1 MFFTKLIYKP
11 KRQPYGFKYIFKKKL
26 FSFLYPNEVR
36 NALMVKKKQFVF
48 YKLIFSKKKKLN
60 YSDFYSVDK
69 LKKLFKYHQ
78 LKLVLNKQN
87 DLFSKSFFLGKS
99 ENVNNSHLQ
108 SFTYFSNEVSEVT
121 DKESFSFKG
130 MGNNFKLSE
139 VKIPRIRFK
148 PGYQR
153 LWRQARVA
161 LKESLQVK
169 FIYQKRL
176 SKHIV
181 RFFRQTNYYT
191 FSRSEMELQKIII
204 YSRLL
209 PDVPTVTIFLRQA
222 LVYLNGKSITNP
234 KLMVLQ
240 NDMIQLIISQWY
252 YIAFRWITNWTL
264 KRNKKFKRLIYKKGL
279 ASRHKV
285 MKLKK
290 QKSYYTPHWIYLAR
304 YDISD
309 IKPYLEVDYFT
320 LTACMIYNPYMLNY
334 YAPDDTPDWRPTIYR
349 LYNWKYIT

>member
-1 MFFTKLIYKP
+1 VDC

-36 NALMVKKKQFVF
+36 NALMVKKKKQFVF

-99 ENVNNSHLQ
+99 ENVNNPHLQ

-153 LWRQARVA
+153 L
-161 LKESLQVK
+161 
-169 FIYQKRL
+169 
-176 SKHIV
+176 
-181 RFFRQTNYYT
+181 
-191 FSRSEMELQKIII
+191 
-204 YSRLL
+204 
-209 PDVPTVTIFLRQA
+209 
-222 LVYLNGKSITNP
+222 
-234 KLMVLQ
+234 
-240 NDMIQLIISQWY
+240 
-252 YIAFRWITNWTL
+252 
-264 KRNKKFKRLIYKKGL
+264 
-279 ASRHKV
+279 
-285 MKLKK
+285 
-290 QKSYYTPHWIYLAR
+290 
-304 YDISD
+304 
-309 IKPYLEVDYFT
+309 
-320 LTACMIYNPYMLNY
+320 
-334 YAPDDTPDWRPTIYR
+334 
-349 LYNWKYIT
+349 